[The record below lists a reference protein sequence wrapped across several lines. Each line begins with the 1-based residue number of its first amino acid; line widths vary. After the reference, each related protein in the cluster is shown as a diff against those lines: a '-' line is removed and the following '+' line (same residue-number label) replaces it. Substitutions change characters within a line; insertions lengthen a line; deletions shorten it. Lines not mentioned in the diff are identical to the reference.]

1 MRLVSVQGNPHSWGT
16 PAAAKFFRLS
26 GETSRRREVLSFAP
40 ISDLPHGPIVADIG
54 EEVGQDAVMS
64 LSMLPTDA
72 RMIKG
77 HAGVTFQRRGRL
89 PPRSCMSYRSGR
101 PAAAGPLFLISDCPL
116 AHHAGQGVEPLER
129 SRQVLVGIAN
139 RYARNHG
146 PRIQWYRRG
155 SQ

>member
-1 MRLVSVQGNPHSWGT
+1 M
-16 PAAAKFFRLS
+16 
-26 GETSRRREVLSFAP
+26 SRGVTFYHRAP
-40 ISDLPHGPIVADIG
+40 IFDLPHGPIVADIG

-89 PPRSCMSYRSGR
+89 RR